1 MKFAKGLVFLLFAAS
16 LLMGEEAILPA
27 CSVKSSVSDLGA
39 TIVSADLPG
48 NPETAVTVAFG
59 GGVSGEGNL
68 LGSGL
73 AFTMTEWLNR
83 KLDKERLKPDCA
95 FPETEC
101 EVILGRDAVFVVV
114 TGLKE
119 QVKAAVKTLF
129 EIIKAQDVDDEEF
142 AKLKQET
149 VAYLKKSESEEKNAL
164 MNLWRRTAFSAM
176 MEAVPKCGYS
186 AQAEK
191 LEKEDLKK
199 YMAAHFVSG
208 NVSFVLV
215 GSLFG
220 SGLEELAG
228 ECLASLPEGIFIR
241 DDRVLIGDDGTPRL
255 SMKTANGDLSL
266 VCLGLTLRPSVRD
279 KAAADVLASL
289 LEKGVGELEKKL
301 AEEFQRRVEVSVLK
315 EKELGGL
322 SLIFVCETMP
332 QERQKAQSIMREY
345 LRSFALKKYSEEEVR
360 CEADQLLTE
369 LAARCARPTEL
380 SKLLSRSALEK
391 RGPFALNEDAKAIN
405 ELRSDKLKN
414 YAENNLS
421 PSCITLC
428 WSDPEEK
435 VEPRA
440 AEFLRLEREILENIG
455 YQSYRRI
462 LPGQAEVLFQR
473 REDETLVRCAFV
485 SLGGN
490 WYEESFNN
498 GIFAVMSEFLASGGS
513 DQQIFSKAVKE
524 CGAKVEPINE
534 PQVIG
539 FEAIVPAR
547 NFTKLLPYLCR
558 SWGNP
563 KFTESGVGEAV
574 KKTLARSSIE
584 NTNSIESAEMLMRTF
599 LFKEHP
605 FAYDRYGNPFVL
617 ERIKAKDVASFYK
630 EYITPDNT
638 EIIVSGPV
646 EEKAVLMAVHS
657 EMKDFLMKGNEKVQ
671 NQRRPSR
678 PRLLPDVVNEV
689 PEGEEEKV
697 FYAPE
702 STGMAVIGTALPGFE
717 NDPALPYLVSYS
729 LRRPLVSVLAKLR
742 EKYGSQSVLGSGFK
756 AYQGYA
762 LGYAFLYLK
771 TDSELIDECSKL
783 LFDAC
788 AESRSDLLD
797 PAKFESIRNSA
808 AEASALYS
816 RSSDDFVRRAA
827 DTALFTTND
836 FGDLA
841 EAVRNTQLSSVSNCL
856 KRAGALRKV
865 IVKPAE

>member
-16 LLMGEEAILPA
+16 LLMGEEALLPA
-27 CSVKSSVSDLGA
+27 CSIKSSVSDLGA

-48 NPETAVTVAFG
+48 NPETAVTVAFP

-73 AFTMTEWLNR
+73 AFTTTEWLR
-83 KLDKERLKPDCA
+83 KKLDQERLKPDCA
-95 FPETEC
+95 YLETEC
-101 EVILGRDAVFVVV
+101 EVILERDAVFVVV

-129 EIIKAQDVDDEEF
+129 EIVKAQDIDDEEF
-142 AKLKQET
+142 AKLKNET

-164 MNLWRRTAFSAM
+164 INLWRRTAFPAM

-191 LEKEDLKK
+191 LEKSDLLK

-208 NVSFVLV
+208 NASFVLV

-228 ECLASLPEGIFIR
+228 ECLSSLPEGIFIR
-241 DDRVLIGDDGTPRL
+241 DDRVLIGDDGTPRF
-255 SMKTANGDLSL
+255 SMKTAKGKNSL
-266 VCLGLTLRPSVRD
+266 VCLGVTLRPSAKD
-279 KAAADVLASL
+279 KAAAEVLANL

-301 AEEFQRRVEVSVLK
+301 AEEFQRRIEVGVLR
-315 EKELGGL
+315 EKELGGE
-322 SLIFVCETMP
+322 SLLFICEAPPEDRTKV
-332 QERQKAQSIMREY
+332 QGIMQGY
-345 LRSFALKKYSEEEVR
+345 LRSFAGKKYTEEEVR
-360 CEADQLLTE
+360 GEADQLLTE
-369 LAARCARPTEL
+369 LAARCAKPMSF
-380 SKLLSRSALEK
+380 SKMLSRSVIDR
-391 RGPFALNEDAKAIN
+391 RGPFSIREEAKAISD
-405 ELRSDKLKN
+405 LRSDKLKS
-414 YAENNLS
+414 YAEKNLS
-421 PSCITLC
+421 ASCITLC

-435 VEPRA
+435 IEPRA

-462 LPGQAEVLFQR
+462 LPGSAEVVFQR

-498 GIFAVMSEFLASGGS
+498 GIFAVMSEFLSQGAG
-513 DQQIFSKAVKE
+513 DQQAFSKAVKE
-524 CGAKVEPINE
+524 CGAKVAPISE

-539 FEAIVPAR
+539 FEAVVPAR
-547 NFTKLLPYLCR
+547 SFTKLLPYLCR
-558 SWGNP
+558 AWSNP
-563 KFTESGVGEAV
+563 KITDFGVAEAV
-574 KKTLARSSIE
+574 KRTLARSSIE

-599 LFKEHP
+599 LFKDHP

-630 EYITPDNT
+630 EYVTPDNT

-697 FYAPE
+697 FFAPE
-702 STGMAVIGTALPGFE
+702 STGMAIIGTALPGFE
-717 NDPALPYLVSYS
+717 NDPAMPYLVSYS
-729 LRRPLVSVLAKLR
+729 LRRPLASVLARLR

-762 LGYAFLYLK
+762 LGYAFVYLK
-771 TDSELIDECSKL
+771 TGADIIDDCSKQL
-783 LFDAC
+783 YDAC
-788 AESRSDLLD
+788 KESREELLI
-797 PAKFESIRNSA
+797 PEKFESVKNSA

-816 RSSDDFVRRAA
+816 RSSEDFIRRASVE
-827 DTALFTTND
+827 ALFATND
-836 FGDLA
+836 FGDMA
-841 EAVRNTQLSSVSNCL
+841 EAVRAAQLSGVSNSL
-856 KRAGALRKV
+856 KRIGPVRKIV
-865 IVKPAE
+865 VKPAE